1 MCVDLLQKSGQLDLQ
16 GSDEADRKPASAAA
30 AAAAAAASDS
40 AADGSSTYFCVEFL
54 NEFRQ

>member
-16 GSDEADRKPASAAA
+16 RSDEADRKPASASAA
-30 AAAAAAASDS
+30 ATASDS